1 VGVYP
6 TGELRRLEG
15 TAGEVGVVST
25 WSTETGL
32 RSPPLRSADL
42 AGKASSKRLKTT
54 GRQGSASSFISSSW
68 KANVGRFPSF
78 FASEF
83 RTRGRLGSSRFGSSF
98 FESSGRTRV
107 RLDFFRLPPSLLSLL
122 LPLGWPALRL
132 GDLSPQCAPDGGSS
146 LGRPSDGGGSEAAI
160 AMSQCSNIVGLSL
173 ISTAMANAQ
182 CGACA
187 DKNCV
192 PGVRNEDMKLTFD
205 RGRSF
210 RAQLHLRCGGAFEVV
225 THRTSL
231 NAECRFTGAPSDPQ
245 WHSPA
250 G

>member
-1 VGVYP
+1 MRPLSSSAITMSLPKPASAKATHTGAYCIARSCPPRPP
-6 TGELRRLEG
+6 TAAARHSEPR
-15 TAGEVGVVST
+15 TAGC
-25 WSTETGL
+25 
-32 RSPPLRSADL
+32 A
-42 AGKASSKRLKTT
+42 T

-68 KANVGRFPSF
+68 KANVGRFLSF

-160 AMSQCSNIVGLSL
+160 AMSQCSNTVGLSL

-187 DKNCV
+187 DKLV
-192 PGVRNEDMKLTFD
+192 AH
-205 RGRSF
+205 
-210 RAQLHLRCGGAFEVV
+210 RAATAVQYNVI
-225 THRTSL
+225 
-231 NAECRFTGAPSDPQ
+231 
-245 WHSPA
+245 
-250 G
+250 